1 MLLKVRQ
8 IMAILGGRKNNI
20 KKTTRQCMK
29 RFADP
34 FLGTVC
40 YIGSHVSKRGVVSWH
55 LTSISVVFLFFVFWM
70 VLFFVLIF
78 FKTKNSVC
86 LVHYSSVSR
95 AAGPSTRNVCHY
107 PVRMYQ
113 KTLYLLSLESSRG
126 HFHFKASIPKCLVSP
141 PEQRY
146 SSILYSQFYT
156 TDTLDSV

>member
-8 IMAILGGRKNNI
+8 IMASLGGGGRKNNI

-34 FLGTVC
+34 FWALFAILG
-40 YIGSHVSKRGVVSWH
+40 HVYQKEEWFPDT
-55 LTSISVVFLFFVFWM
+55 LFL
-70 VLFFVLIF
+70 VLIF
-78 FKTKNSVC
+78 FKTKNIVC

-95 AAGPSTRNVCHY
+95 AAGPSTRNLCHY

-156 TDTLDSV
+156 TDTLDSFKRIQHAKSVI